1 MARNGPA
8 RAHAPTSTGAPLDRT
23 KQLVSDAV
31 LDSAVPWLV
40 AEAVLLRLVK
50 LRPQSLRIVRDGGR
64 RIARHLDAAE
74 PDDDPW
80 CIVDGDAKSSCLVW
94 ISDAVSASNDARVEV
109 LELAKQVDHDVLLC
123 ESIVPGTGVG
133 LHLLRAIDPG
143 LTEISTDELADG
155 PDRTRE
161 RKPWEPRAKWVVAHA
176 CAWRFEAEAELARDG
191 FVARLPRMSA
201 AQILLAT
208 RRILARFERAHEL
221 YLLAIEELL
230 GRNDLDGARMIFDE
244 LGSHGASAGPIA
256 TLSRAKLRHASA
268 FAMTEHRRAG

>member
-1 MARNGPA
+1 M
-8 RAHAPTSTGAPLDRT
+8 
-23 KQLVSDAV
+23 
-31 LDSAVPWLV
+31 PWLV

-50 LRPQSLRIVRDGGR
+50 LRPQSLRMVRDGGR

-74 PDDDPW
+74 PEDDAW
-80 CIVDGDAKSSCLVW
+80 SIVDGDARSSCLVW
-94 ISDAVSASNDARVEV
+94 ISDGVSASYDARAEV
-109 LELAKQVDHDVLLC
+109 LELAKQADHDVLLC

-176 CAWRFEAEAELARDG
+176 RAWRFEAEAELARDG

-201 AQILLAT
+201 AQIVLT
-208 RRILARFERAHEL
+208 IRRILVRFERAHEL
-221 YLLAIEELL
+221 FLLAIDELVA
-230 GRNDLDGARMIFDE
+230 RNDLEGARMIEGE
-244 LGSHGASAGPIA
+244 LCSHGASAGPIT
-256 TLSRAKLRHASA
+256 TLARAQLRHASVG
-268 FAMTEHRRAG
+268 AMTEPHRRAG